1 MVRVET
7 GKVPWW
13 HSTASMLSGGWKPTV
28 CEEVADDAG
37 VSHHVYN
44 GLSVVQGPNYALAK
58 TLQARFFIRI
68 VIAAIS
74 SPASLLSSARGGV

>member
-1 MVRVET
+1 VVRVET

-58 TLQARFFIRI
+58 TLQARFLSTSSS
-68 VIAAIS
+68 AAIS

>member
-1 MVRVET
+1 MHTHSQLARLVNAMRLMRVAGVET

-13 HSTASMLSGGWKPTV
+13 HSPASMLSGGWKPTV

-44 GLSVVQGPNYALAK
+44 GLSIVQGPNYALAK
-58 TLQARFFIRI
+58 TLQVR
-68 VIAAIS
+68 
-74 SPASLLSSARGGV
+74 L